1 MAVIYE
7 ALSPNIFGVFFDF
20 EKDKR
25 MDPRSDI
32 LYITDFNDK
41 SFFWAGEIARE
52 NSILFLN
59 YSKVPYLPQIIEEA
73 KKNGFHYVEDIYIIL
88 TTVTDKKP
96 ESVLGRY
103 SRTISEG
110 IALFARGDVLRDAK
124 MQRRPPVSQRIVR
137 EPLSKK
143 LEKFLDA
150 MIPHHNLLNKVM
162 ISRKSESM
170 SGWSQ
175 MKI

>member
-1 MAVIYE
+1 MRPCLPTYLAFFLILKKTIAQILEVIYY
-7 ALSPNIFGVFFDF
+7 
-20 EKDKR
+20 
-25 MDPRSDI
+25 I
-32 LYITDFNDK
+32 LQISTTRV
-41 SFFWAGEIARE
+41 FFWAGEIARE

-88 TTVTDKKP
+88 TTVTDTKP
-96 ESVLGRY
+96 ESILGRY

-110 IALFARGDVLRDAK
+110 IALFARGDILKDAE
-124 MQRRPPVSQRIVR
+124 MQRMPPVSQRIVR

-143 LEKFLDA
+143 LEKVLDA

-162 ISRKSESM
+162 ISRQSEPM
-170 SGWSQ
+170 LGWSQ